1 MTTTRRRSPQ
11 NFHSF
16 LFVQRFVSRHRTA
29 SIVLART
36 TAGVVLMAGI
46 ALVSRIMY
54 VLSWRTDGLIA
65 ALVAAGWMVYVE
77 LGRGGL

>member
-1 MTTTRRRSPQ
+1 
-11 NFHSF
+11 
-16 LFVQRFVSRHRTA
+16 
-29 SIVLART
+29 
-36 TAGVVLMAGI
+36 MAGI

-65 ALVAAGWMVYVE
+65 ALVAAGWMVCVE